1 MKRQEA
7 GGNHKRVD
15 NVTDQV
21 KENSRVIVSQSV
33 KVLAKMVGHL
43 GEAGRLLVIVVSHS
57 VSDAVQILL
66 GLLAEEVVG
75 PVESQVQ
82 Y

>member
-1 MKRQEA
+1 MKRKEA

-33 KVLAKMVGHL
+33 KVLAKVVGHL
-43 GEAGRLLVIVVSHS
+43 GDACRLLVIVVSQS

-66 GLLAEEVVG
+66 GCLLKR
-75 PVESQVQ
+75 
-82 Y
+82 

>member
-21 KENSRVIVSQSV
+21 KENSSVIVSQSV

-43 GEAGRLLVIVVSHS
+43 GEAGRLLVIVVSQS

-75 PVESQVQ
+75 PVESKV
-82 Y
+82 